1 MADVMLPADSR
12 LVGRIL
18 VAMQLRSQYDLTAI
32 RLRRGATAHAPE
44 RPRKERL
51 QPGDTLLLVGAWK
64 AIRQLRG
71 GRDLV
76 ALNRPKESDEV
87 LPAAKQ
93 APFAIIVALAAS
105 SAFMTPIAPPNAM
118 VATPDNDRFGDYV
131 RVGLPFVVVMTVS
144 VARVPWLFPSD

>member
-1 MADVMLPADSR
+1 
-12 LVGRIL
+12 
-18 VAMQLRSQYDLTAI
+18 
-32 RLRRGATAHAPE
+32 LRRGTTAYAPE
-44 RPRKERL
+44 RLREERL

-76 ALNRPKESDEV
+76 ALNRRKEFDEE

-118 VATPDNDRFGDYV
+118 VATAGNDRFGDYV
-131 RVGLPFVVVMTVS
+131 RVGLPFVVVVMTVS
-144 VARVPWLFPSD
+144 VALVPWLFPSD